1 MGDYRLDTKKY
12 YIIYDS
18 KNNYKFFWIIL
29 PFLWDYISY
38 FWTCFDT
45 SIKQVCHTHYYYVT

>member
-1 MGDYRLDTKKY
+1 MGDYRPDTMKY

-18 KNNYKFFWIIL
+18 KINYNNFWIIL

-38 FWTCFDT
+38 FWTCFDA
-45 SIKQVCHTHYYYVT
+45 SIKQVCHTHVIQ

>member
-1 MGDYRLDTKKY
+1 MGDYRLDNKKY
-12 YIIYDS
+12 YDS
-18 KNNYKFFWIIL
+18 KINYNNFWIIL

-45 SIKQVCHTHYYYVT
+45 IHTTGMSYMLSYYYVT